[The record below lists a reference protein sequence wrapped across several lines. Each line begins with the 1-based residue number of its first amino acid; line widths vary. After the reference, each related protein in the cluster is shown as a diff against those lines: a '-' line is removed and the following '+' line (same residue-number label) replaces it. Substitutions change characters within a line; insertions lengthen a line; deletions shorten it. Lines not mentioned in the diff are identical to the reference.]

1 MYQKCGARTELKPI
15 SFFYILYTFSILL
28 QNGEEIGMKKDR
40 LFLLDETVVPASL
53 TQLREVTSAITTQIV
68 ILVSFLACFVSTFSR
83 LDAPFLLAIKRLCVR
98 LGLFNVEL
106 HYGAILGRTPYVYYT
121 TPYSSYT
128 VYANLLD
135 RFLKKV
141 GKSEE
146 EIELCARERVK
157 YRV

>member
-1 MYQKCGARTELKPI
+1 MQ
-15 SFFYILYTFSILL
+15 
-28 QNGEEIGMKKDR
+28 KDR

-53 TQLREVTSAITTQIV
+53 TQLREVTSTITTQIA
-68 ILVSFLACFVSTFSR
+68 ILVSFLACFVSTFSWPSR
-83 LDAPFLLAIKRLCVR
+83 DCVR

>member
-1 MYQKCGARTELKPI
+1 
-15 SFFYILYTFSILL
+15 
-28 QNGEEIGMKKDR
+28 MKKDR

-53 TQLREVTSAITTQIV
+53 TQLREVTSTITTQIV
-68 ILVSFLACFVSTFSR
+68 IFHFKTFHVCSSKIIFTQFQLDSFLACFVSTFSR
-83 LDAPFLLAIKRLCVR
+83 FAAQFLLAIKRLCV
-98 LGLFNVEL
+98 FNVEL
-106 HYGAILGRTPYVYYT
+106 HYGAIQGWTPYVYYR

-135 RFLKKV
+135 RFLRKV

-146 EIELCARERVK
+146 EIVVQGVK